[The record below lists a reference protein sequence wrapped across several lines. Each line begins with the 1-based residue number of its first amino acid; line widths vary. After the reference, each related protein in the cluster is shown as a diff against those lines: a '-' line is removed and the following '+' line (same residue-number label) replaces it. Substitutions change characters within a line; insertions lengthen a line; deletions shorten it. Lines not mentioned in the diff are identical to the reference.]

1 MGDIVISGS
10 MLAAMPLALLAGLV
24 SFLSPCVLP
33 LVPGFIGFVSGT
45 AAPKSRILLGS
56 SLFVLGFTAVFVSL
70 GVAAGGLGNLI
81 TGNAA
86 WLERVLGVIVM
97 ALGFVLIGGLGF
109 LQRTAK
115 FSVSPKLGLW
125 GAPLLGIAFGLG
137 WTPCVGPTLS
147 AVLALSLDGAT
158 AGRGALLSV
167 LYSLGIGLPFLA
179 IAAGFG
185 WATKSVAFVKQHIRA
200 FNIAGGVLL
209 IVLGAL
215 MATGLWSTITA
226 WLQGVFGAFIPAI

>member
-1 MGDIVISGS
+1 MREIVLSGS
-10 MLAAMPLALLAGLV
+10 MLVAMPLALLAGLV

-56 SLFVLGFTAVFVSL
+56 GLFILGFTSVFVAL

-81 TGNAA
+81 AGNAA
-86 WLERVLGVIVM
+86 WVERVLGVVIIV
-97 ALGFVLIGGLGF
+97 LGVVLIGGLQF

-158 AGRGALLSV
+158 AGRGAVLSV
-167 LYSLGIGLPFLA
+167 LYSLGIGLPFMA

-185 WATKSVAFVKQHIRA
+185 WATKSVSFVKTHIRA
-200 FNIAGGVLL
+200 FNIGGGVLL
-209 IVLGAL
+209 IVLGTL
-215 MATGLWSTITA
+215 MASGLWSAITA
-226 WLQGVFGAFIPAI
+226 WLQGVTGAFIPAI